1 MTNTP
6 QDLKPVAGVETG
18 RRESPVDGSL
28 ILAEA
33 QVTERAKALGN
44 LLALLVSKAH
54 LSKAFWI
61 CRAARDAKGLL
72 EHVELREWTT
82 TVGDAAVAAVV
93 SKCSQL
99 SSLNRW
105 GCSNITN
112 AAVVEV
118 VAVASGWK
126 HLKMLDL
133 RDCQTAST
141 QVGRDIKPQ
150 SYWDWLPLEVQA
162 KIVAI
167 NRRAAFCAGVARN
180 LLRHYRMLRGVF
192 APVEIPGREAPQRTT
207 HPYLSASTNDA
218 ECYLRLATPEGAEV
232 ERGTRRYW
240 DCGSNDRGGVW
251 YLQRRE
257 LACANQ
263 ADYADF
269 VCTECDEEWFC
280 FVDDESEDGGI
291 MQFEF
296 HEEKMLAEMQEEER
310 LLEWEDWR
318 EDRRTAERA
327 EAWEAEQQPL
337 KRAWVY
343 TC

>member
-1 MTNTP
+1 MAGRP
-6 QDLKPVAGVETG
+6 QEQVPGTAIEPD
-18 RRESPVDGSL
+18 RQESLVGGLL
-28 ILAEA
+28 ILTEFPSEPVIVRAE
-33 QVTERAKALGN
+33 ALGN
-44 LLALLVSKAH
+44 LLALLISKAH
-54 LSKAFWI
+54 LSKAF
-61 CRAARDAKGLL
+61 CRAARDAQGLL
-72 EHVELREWTT
+72 KHVDLREWTT
-82 TVGDAAVAAVV
+82 TVDDAAVAAVV

-141 QVGRDIKPQ
+141 QVGRDTKPQ
-150 SYWDWLPLEVQA
+150 SYWDWLPHDLQA
-162 KIVAI
+162 KIVTI
-167 NRRAAFCAGVARN
+167 NRRAAFCAGVASN

-192 APVEIPGREAPQRTT
+192 APPGREAPQRTT
-207 HPYLSASTNDA
+207 HPYLGASTNDA

-296 HEEKMLAEMQEEER
+296 HEEKVIAEMEEEER
-310 LLEWEDWR
+310 LQEWEGWR